1 MREQRVVLE
10 HCVDVALVR
19 RQSGGFLSVDA
30 DGAGSRLLEAG
41 DQAQAGG
48 LAGAGRAEH
57 GEEFAVPDIDGHPVD
72 GLHLAELA
80 GDLGEL
86 NSGGGHGERSR
97 GQEIRR
103 AKGLPELKSGE
114 TKVSVGTNAQ
124 DRAGEPPLPLGEGW
138 GEGTPSGG

>member
-10 HCVDVALVR
+10 HGVDVALVR
-19 RQSGGFLSVDA
+19 RQAGGLLAMDA
-30 DGAGSRLLEAG
+30 DGAGSGLLEAG

-48 LAGAGRAEH
+48 LARAGRAEH

-72 GLHLAELA
+72 GLHIAELA

-114 TKVSVGTNAQ
+114 TKMWIGSSARRGTNLQKAAFIC
-124 DRAGEPPLPLGEGW
+124 RP
-138 GEGTPSGG
+138 